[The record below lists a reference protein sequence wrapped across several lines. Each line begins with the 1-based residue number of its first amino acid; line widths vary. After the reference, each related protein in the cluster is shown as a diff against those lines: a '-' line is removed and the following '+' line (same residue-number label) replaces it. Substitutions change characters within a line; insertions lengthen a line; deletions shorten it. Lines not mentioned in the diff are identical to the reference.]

1 MFRSLAEKLYSID
14 DERIIVRRGTF
25 WNLVSS
31 ILNSAMTAVIMF
43 FITLTSDVSVNG
55 WFSIATAVAYQC
67 QAICMLQIQKKI
79 IHFLT
84 IHILIYPHLY

>member
-67 QAICMLQIQKKI
+67 QAIG
-79 IHFLT
+79 FFW
-84 IHILIYPHLY
+84 Y